1 MSVSKCSLHLLNYF
15 QHGGAE
21 NVALNY
27 CVAMNELN
35 IKSTVLAKRKSSE
48 YEEYISNTASVSY
61 KLSFALLK
69 DADYIFVHS
78 NKRLLQLLFF
88 ILFLKLKKKRIFYIQ
103 HLRYTEKKFKILSY
117 FINII
122 CTDFIQITP
131 ITSELVKK
139 YIKIDICFINNFFIP
154 KYSKAD
160 YDRIKKEI
168 YQKYQISEDVIIITF
183 SAVFRKGKGLP
194 DFIELAKYFKSDN
207 RFVFLVIGDG
217 PEADFVKNYKEKNL
231 LWLGF
236 VNDVERYLIASD
248 VYVFLSLIEMMP
260 MALLEAVY
268 CDNYILAYD
277 TPINNYLLHSH
288 TYSSLDEIKKALK
301 DEILYKESEFF
312 DINYA
317 KDKISLI
324 LKDKDFNK

>member
-1 MSVSKCSLHLLNYF
+1 MNTYKRSLHLLNYF

-48 YEEYISNTASVSY
+48 YEEYILNTASVSY
-61 KLSFALLK
+61 RLSFALLK
-69 DADYIFVHS
+69 DADYIFIHS

-88 ILFLKLKKKRIFYIQ
+88 LWFLKLKKKRIFYIQ

-122 CTDFIQITP
+122 CTDFVQITP

-139 YIKIDICFINNFFIP
+139 YIKIDVHFINNFFIP

-160 YDRIKKEI
+160 YDKIKKEI
-168 YQKYQISEDVIIITF
+168 YQKYQISEDTIIVTF

-217 PEADFVKNYKEKNL
+217 PEADFVKEYNEKNL
-231 LWLGF
+231 IWIGF
-236 VNDVERYLIASD
+236 VNDVEKYLIASN
-248 VYVFLSLIEMMP
+248 VYVFLSTVEMMP
-260 MALLEAVY
+260 MALLEAIY

-277 TPINNYLLHSH
+277 TPINNYLLYSH
-288 TYSSLDEIKKALK
+288 TYASLEDIKKALSVNT
-301 DEILYKESEFF
+301 LYKETKFF

-317 KDKISLI
+317 KDKIGVMLEI
-324 LKDKDFNK
+324 